1 MGVFQGPIKVSR
13 MYWELHRGPP
23 RVVQKQPFVLDQ
35 QSNPG
40 HSAACYQFIQ
50 IAHSIIVHNFFPIL
64 ETGRGMAGHNWV
76 SSFQGSNCGRK
87 ILYLQDRSFIFSFDN
102 DDNECQVGMMV

>member
-1 MGVFQGPIKVSR
+1 

-23 RVVQKQPFVLDQ
+23 RVVRKPFVLDE
-35 QSNPG
+35 QSKAG
-40 HSAACYQFIQ
+40 HSAVCYQFIQ

-76 SSFQGSNCGRK
+76 SAFH
-87 ILYLQDRSFIFSFDN
+87 
-102 DDNECQVGMMV
+102 DDNAGLG